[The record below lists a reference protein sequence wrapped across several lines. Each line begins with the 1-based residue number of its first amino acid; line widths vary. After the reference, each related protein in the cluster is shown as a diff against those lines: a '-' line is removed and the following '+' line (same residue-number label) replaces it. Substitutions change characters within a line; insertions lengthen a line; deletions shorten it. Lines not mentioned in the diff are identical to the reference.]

1 MRKAIKM
8 IGILILALIVL
19 VVAGGYLLFRGQLTA
34 MGTIK
39 KVDDRLYTMTYK
51 GDYGFDA
58 FLEKGGAASD
68 AEVGDHITEFLS
80 HGFYKVKPQTQKQGC
95 STVHAKGGKGGY
107 LFGRNYD
114 WKDCTVMV
122 VQTKPENGYAS
133 VSTCNMDFL
142 GFGEG
147 YLPEGFVNK
156 MLAISSVYVPL
167 DGINEKGLCV
177 ADLMIDVKEET
188 CQDTGKADLTTTT
201 AIRLL
206 LDHAANVREAVEL
219 LEQYDMHS
227 SAGMMHH
234 LAIADNEGNSVV
246 AEYVDNELVITNTPA
261 VTNFFFAE
269 GEKKGIGSQQSKRRF
284 AILENWLAQS
294 DTATQEQMKEAL
306 QSVSQ
311 KAMGE
316 EFEKTVWSIVYDQ
329 TSVEATYYF
338 REDYGKSYTF
348 PVTQ

>member
-1 MRKAIKM
+1 MRKVIKM

-19 VVAGGYLLFRGQLTA
+19 LMAGGYLLFRGQLTA
-34 MGTIK
+34 IGTVK
-39 KVDDRLYTMTYK
+39 KVGDRLYTMTYK

-58 FLEKGGAASD
+58 FLKKGGAASD

-80 HGFYKVKPQTQKQGC
+80 HGFYKVKPQTQRQGC
-95 STVHAKGGKGGY
+95 STVHAKGENGGY

-188 CQDTGKADLTTTT
+188 CQDTGKANLTTTT

-206 LDHAANVREAVEL
+206 LDHAANVQEAVEL
-219 LEQYDMHS
+219 LKQYDMHS

-246 AEYVDNELVITNTPA
+246 AEYIDNELVITDTPA

-284 AILENWLAQS
+284 AILEDWLAQS
-294 DTATQEQMKEAL
+294 GTATQEQMKEAL
-306 QSVSQ
+306 QSVCQ

-348 PVTQ
+348 PVKQ

>member
-1 MRKAIKM
+1 MKKVIKI
-8 IGILILALIVL
+8 IGILILALLALLTI
-19 VVAGGYLLFRGQLTA
+19 GGYLLFRSQLA
-34 MGTIK
+34 AIGTIE
-39 KVDDRLYTMTYK
+39 KVDDGLYTMTYK
-51 GDYGFDA
+51 GDYGFAA

-95 STVHAKGGKGGY
+95 STVYTKGETGGY

-114 WKDCTVMV
+114 WRDCTIMV
-122 VQTKPENGYAS
+122 VQTKPEDGYAS

-147 YLPEGFVNK
+147 YLPEGFANK
-156 MLAISSVYVPL
+156 MLALSSVYVPL

-177 ADLMIDVKEET
+177 ADLIIDVEEET
-188 CQDTGKADLTTTT
+188 CQDTGKPNLTTTT

-227 SAGMMHH
+227 SADMMHH

-246 AEYVDNELVITNTPA
+246 VEYIDNELVVTDTPV
-261 VTNFFFAE
+261 VTNFFVAE
-269 GEKKGIGSQQSKRRF
+269 GEKQGIGSEQSKIRF
-284 AILENWLAQS
+284 TILEDWLAQR
-294 DTATQEQMKEAL
+294 TAATQEQMKEAL

-329 TSVEATYYF
+329 SSAEAVYYF
-338 REDYGKSYTF
+338 REDYGKSYSF
-348 PVTQ
+348 PVER